1 MASACRVVK
10 TKTSECHQPRKYC
23 PNIEFFPVFGIRTEV
38 YSVHIQSESGKIRTR
53 KDFVFAQ
60 FLYSGYYKQKH
71 SKTRNVAQLNNR
83 NNIGVVAIHR
93 FS

>member
-1 MASACRVVK
+1 MPSTAQILSKYRVF
-10 TKTSECHQPRKYC
+10 SGLY
-23 PNIEFFPVFGIRTEV
+23 FPVFGIRTEV

-53 KDFVFAQ
+53 KDYVFAQ

-83 NNIGVVAIHR
+83 NDIGVVAIHR